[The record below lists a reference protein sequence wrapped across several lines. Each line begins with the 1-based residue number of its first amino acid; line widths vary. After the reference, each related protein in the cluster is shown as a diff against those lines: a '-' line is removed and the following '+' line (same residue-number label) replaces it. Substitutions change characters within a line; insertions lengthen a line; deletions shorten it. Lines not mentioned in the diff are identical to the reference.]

1 MKFTPVLMY
10 VCQFSDVVLHA
21 VRFAVVVKWQ
31 AHRRHVQ
38 ERRTSAFRLVCSA
51 HSPVSV
57 TSLIGSGSAASFDGV
72 TDAIAE
78 SIIIIMLGDVSY
90 CLKDR
95 TPEQTYPTFLYKGP
109 RAMFSH
115 CTVGKFLHV
124 PYHIRQCLIC
134 VRGSP
139 QPRTDSHL
147 FSTHASD
154 AHSTPAIVCH
164 CIRPNS
170 SRPII
175 RSSIMWWSSNQHAR

>member
-31 AHRRHVQ
+31 AHRDMFK

-95 TPEQTYPTFLYKGP
+95 TTEQTYRCFHLKDPGRCFHRESYYKGQQTTP
-109 RAMFSH
+109 KPTCTNTHSLLSGREPAGPLHATPYPH
-115 CTVGKFLHV
+115 CGGL
-124 PYHIRQCLIC
+124 
-134 VRGSP
+134 
-139 QPRTDSHL
+139 
-147 FSTHASD
+147 A
-154 AHSTPAIVCH
+154 
-164 CIRPNS
+164 
-170 SRPII
+170 
-175 RSSIMWWSSNQHAR
+175 